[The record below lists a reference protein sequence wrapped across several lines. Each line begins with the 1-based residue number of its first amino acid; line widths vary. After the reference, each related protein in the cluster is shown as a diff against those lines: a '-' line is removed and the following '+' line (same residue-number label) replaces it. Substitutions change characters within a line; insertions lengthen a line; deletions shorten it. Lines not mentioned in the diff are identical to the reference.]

1 MAIPMAGV
9 RELTALQAC
18 SLEGT
23 VGEIQTPDQ
32 EGPKGVRAGGLEA
45 FVDPA
50 ENVVSIRDPQ
60 RLHLSGPVL
69 LVWPAQKGRIAMLCR
84 GERS

>member
-18 SLEGT
+18 SLERT
-23 VGEIQTPDQ
+23 VGEIPTPEL
-32 EGPKGVRAGGLEA
+32 EGSKVVRAGGLESL
-45 FVDPA
+45 VDPA

-60 RLHLSGPVL
+60 RLHLWRAVS